1 MEQLKELLKILY
13 IPSLGLNDIVE
24 IFIIIFILYK
34 VISTLK
40 DTRAWIILKGI
51 IMLCIFYAIAY
62 ICSFN
67 IIKTIFQGSIIV
79 IAITLIVVFQQDIKK
94 FLEQIGNK
102 SIKQY
107 FIDWRKKTKK
117 QEKPER
123 MSDKT
128 IDELTKTLFA
138 LGETKTGSLI
148 VIEKDIPLNDIVATG
163 INIDAEVSSALLIN
177 IFEKNTPL
185 HDGAVIIKND
195 RIVSATCY
203 LPLSNN
209 SDISKSLGTRHRAGI
224 GVTEAVDCLVLISSE
239 ETGKVSFV
247 ENGKIT
253 RNVNPEKLKDALK
266 KIKYYPGVE
275 LSLNPKKHLLNHN
288 FKLKMLAMIL
298 GLFAWFAGTSALDPT
313 TTATIEDIPIIVI
326 NDSVILDTNKT
337 YDLGDAET
345 VDIVVEDHRSI
356 IDKLDKND
364 FTAIV
369 DLSKLSYV
377 NAVEVEVKPNNQTTQ
392 VKEIKNKVIN
402 VSLDD
407 VAYTDFPIE
416 IQTKGEPQ
424 EGYAIKQIDLSEES
438 VTITGSEN
446 IIKKIDKVIAPLNT
460 QNVRDGQELQFT
472 PIVYDKNGDIIDNK
486 KLTFNVDKV
495 SAYIYLEKTKEIPL
509 NISIIDEQNSA
520 GQIKDITYEPTKVTI
535 AGDMEKLDNIDIL
548 DITLPVKIDISDDN
562 NTKLTKVITLKDYLP
577 EGLYLKEE
585 NQKATITITYEPYP
599 SKVFT
604 INTSQIEIKNPQAEY
619 KYGFLTDTI
628 NISVI
633 APKDILNSLK
643 NEDLKL
649 EVNASDIIGV
659 GTYDVTINIYSN
671 KNIIV
676 SNLKTQMIVT
686 PQEKEEEGR

>member
-1 MEQLKELLKILY
+1 MEQLREFLKILY
-13 IPSLGLNDIVE
+13 IPSFGLNDIAE
-24 IFIIIFILYK
+24 ILIIVFILYK

-40 DTRAWIILKGI
+40 NTRAWIILKGI
-51 IMLCIFYAIAY
+51 IMLCVFYAIAY

-67 IIKTIFQGSIIV
+67 IIKMIFQGSIAI

-107 FIDWRKKTKK
+107 FIDWKKKSKK

-123 MSDKT
+123 LSDKT
-128 IDELTKTLFA
+128 IDELTKTLFT

-148 VIEKDIPLNDIVATG
+148 VIEKDIPLNDIIATG

-185 HDGAVIIKND
+185 HDGAVIIKNN
-195 RIVSATCY
+195 RIASATCY

-209 SDISKSLGTRHRAGI
+209 PDISKSLGTRHRAGI

-247 ENGKIT
+247 EDGKIT
-253 RNVNPEKLKDALK
+253 RNVNQEKLKTALK
-266 KIKYYPGVE
+266 KIKYYPAVE

-298 GLFAWFAGTSALDPT
+298 GLFAWFAGTSALDPIIT
-313 TTATIEDIPIIVI
+313 NTIEDIPITVI

-337 YDLGDAET
+337 YDLGEVQT
-345 VDIVVEDHRSI
+345 VDVTVEDKRSI

-364 FTAIV
+364 FTAVI

-377 NAVEVEVKPNNQTTQ
+377 NAVEVNVSVNNQTT
-392 VKEIKNKVIN
+392 EIKNIKDKVIN

-407 VAYTDFPIE
+407 IAYTDFPIE
-416 IQTKGEPQ
+416 IQTSGEPQ
-424 EGYAIKQIDLSEES
+424 EGYAIKQIDLSETS

-446 IIKKIDKVIAPLNT
+446 VIKKINKVVAPLNI

-472 PIVYDKNGDIIDNK
+472 PIVYDKNGDTIDNK
-486 KLTFNVDKV
+486 KLIFNIDKI
-495 SAYIYLEKTKEIPL
+495 SAYIYLEKTKKIPL
-509 NISIIDEQNSA
+509 NISIVDDKNSA
-520 GQIKDITYEPTKVTI
+520 GQIKDITYEPTEVVI
-535 AGDMEKLDNIDIL
+535 AGNMEKLDAMDSF

-562 NTKLTKVITLKDYLP
+562 NTKLTKVIPLRDYLP
-577 EGLYLKEE
+577 DGIYLKDE
-585 NQKATITITYEPYP
+585 NQKATITITYEPFP
-599 SKVFT
+599 SKTFT
-604 INTSQIEIKNPQAEY
+604 INTSQIEIKNPHSEHIY
-619 KYGFLTDTI
+619 TFLTDTI
-628 NISVI
+628 NVSVI
-633 APKDILNSLK
+633 AQKDILNNLK

-659 GTYDVTINIYSN
+659 GTYDVTINISSN

-686 PQEKEEEGR
+686 PQATEEGR

>member
-1 MEQLKELLKILY
+1 MEQLREFLKILY
-13 IPSLGLNDIVE
+13 IPSFGLNDIAE
-24 IFIIIFILYK
+24 ILIIVFILYK

-40 DTRAWIILKGI
+40 NTRAWIILKGI
-51 IMLCIFYAIAY
+51 IMLCVFYAIAY

-67 IIKTIFQGSIIV
+67 IIKMIFQGSIAI
-79 IAITLIVVFQQDIKK
+79 IAITLTVVFQQDIKK

-107 FIDWRKKTKK
+107 FIDWKKKSKK

-123 MSDKT
+123 LSDKT

-148 VIEKDIPLNDIVATG
+148 VIEKDIPLNDIIATG
-163 INIDAEVSSALLIN
+163 INVDAEVSSALLIN

-185 HDGAVIIKND
+185 HDGAVIIKNN
-195 RIVSATCY
+195 RIASATCY

-209 SDISKSLGTRHRAGI
+209 PDISKSLGTRHRAGI

-247 ENGKIT
+247 EDGKIT
-253 RNVNPEKLKDALK
+253 RNVNQEKLKTALK
-266 KIKYYPGVE
+266 KIKYYPAVE

-298 GLFAWFAGTSALDPT
+298 GLFAWFAGTSALDPIIT
-313 TTATIEDIPIIVI
+313 NTIEDIPITVI

-337 YDLGDAET
+337 YDLGEVQT
-345 VDIVVEDHRSI
+345 VDVTVEDKRSI

-364 FTAIV
+364 FTAVI

-377 NAVEVEVKPNNQTTQ
+377 NAVEVNVSVNNQTT
-392 VKEIKNKVIN
+392 EIKNIKDKVIN

-407 VAYTDFPIE
+407 IAYTDFPIE
-416 IQTKGEPQ
+416 IQTSGEPQ
-424 EGYAIKQIDLSEES
+424 EGYAIKQIDLSETS

-446 IIKKIDKVIAPLNT
+446 VIKKINKVVAPLNI

-472 PIVYDKNGDIIDNK
+472 PIVYDKNGDTIDNK
-486 KLTFNVDKV
+486 KLIFNIDKI
-495 SAYIYLEKTKEIPL
+495 SAYIYLEKTKKIPL
-509 NISIIDEQNSA
+509 NISIVDDKNSA
-520 GQIKDITYEPTKVTI
+520 GQIKDITYEPTEVII
-535 AGDMEKLDNIDIL
+535 AGNMEKLDAMDSF

-562 NTKLTKVITLKDYLP
+562 NTKLTKVIPLRDYLP
-577 EGLYLKEE
+577 DGIYLKDE
-585 NQKATITITYEPYP
+585 NQKATITITYEPFP
-599 SKVFT
+599 SKTFT
-604 INTSQIEIKNPQAEY
+604 INTSQIEIKNPHSEHIY
-619 KYGFLTDTI
+619 TFLTDTI
-628 NISVI
+628 NVSVI
-633 APKDILNSLK
+633 AQKDILNNLK

-659 GTYDVTINIYSN
+659 GTYDVTINISSN

-686 PQEKEEEGR
+686 PQATEEGR

>member
-1 MEQLKELLKILY
+1 MEQLREFLKILY
-13 IPSLGLNDIVE
+13 IPSFGLNDIAE
-24 IFIIIFILYK
+24 ILIIVFILYK

-40 DTRAWIILKGI
+40 NTRAWIILKGI
-51 IMLCIFYAIAY
+51 IMLCVFYAIAY

-67 IIKTIFQGSIIV
+67 IIKMIFQGSIAI

-107 FIDWRKKTKK
+107 FIDWKKKSKK

-123 MSDKT
+123 LSDKT

-148 VIEKDIPLNDIVATG
+148 VIEKDIPLNDIIATG
-163 INIDAEVSSALLIN
+163 INVDAEVSSALLIN

-185 HDGAVIIKND
+185 HDGAVIIKNN
-195 RIVSATCY
+195 RIASATCY

-209 SDISKSLGTRHRAGI
+209 PDISKSLGTRHRAGI

-247 ENGKIT
+247 EDGKIT
-253 RNVNPEKLKDALK
+253 RNVNQEKLKTALK
-266 KIKYYPGVE
+266 KIKYYPAVE

-298 GLFAWFAGTSALDPT
+298 GLFAWFAGTSALDPIIT
-313 TTATIEDIPIIVI
+313 NTIEDIPITVI

-337 YDLGDAET
+337 YDLGEIQT
-345 VDIVVEDHRSI
+345 VDVTVEDKRSI

-364 FTAIV
+364 FTAVI

-377 NAVEVEVKPNNQTTQ
+377 NAVEVNVSVNNQTT
-392 VKEIKNKVIN
+392 EIKNIKDKVIN

-407 VAYTDFPIE
+407 IAYTDFPIE
-416 IQTKGEPQ
+416 IQTSGEPQ
-424 EGYAIKQIDLSEES
+424 EGYAIKQIDLSETS

-446 IIKKIDKVIAPLNT
+446 VIKKINKVVAPLNI

-472 PIVYDKNGDIIDNK
+472 PIVYDKNGDTIDNK
-486 KLTFNVDKV
+486 KLIFNIDKI
-495 SAYIYLEKTKEIPL
+495 SAYIYLEKTKKIPL
-509 NISIIDEQNSA
+509 NISIVDDKNSA
-520 GQIKDITYEPTKVTI
+520 GQIKDITYEPTEVVI
-535 AGDMEKLDNIDIL
+535 AGNMEKLDAMDSF

-562 NTKLTKVITLKDYLP
+562 NTKLTKVIPLRDYLP
-577 EGLYLKEE
+577 DGIYLKDE
-585 NQKATITITYEPYP
+585 NQKATITITYEPFP
-599 SKVFT
+599 SKTFT
-604 INTSQIEIKNPQAEY
+604 INTSQIEIKNPHSEHIY
-619 KYGFLTDTI
+619 TFLTDTI
-628 NISVI
+628 NVSVI
-633 APKDILNSLK
+633 AQKDILNNLK
-643 NEDLKL
+643 NEDFKL

-659 GTYDVTINIYSN
+659 GTYDVTINISSN

-686 PQEKEEEGR
+686 PQATEEGR

>member
-1 MEQLKELLKILY
+1 MEQLREFLKILY
-13 IPSLGLNDIVE
+13 IPSFGLNDIAE
-24 IFIIIFILYK
+24 ILIIVFILYK

-40 DTRAWIILKGI
+40 NTRAWIILKGI
-51 IMLCIFYAIAY
+51 IMLCVFYAIAY

-67 IIKTIFQGSIIV
+67 IIKMIFQGSIAI

-107 FIDWRKKTKK
+107 FIDWKKKSKK

-123 MSDKT
+123 LSDKT

-148 VIEKDIPLNDIVATG
+148 VIEKDIPLNDIIATG
-163 INIDAEVSSALLIN
+163 INVDAEVSSALLIN

-185 HDGAVIIKND
+185 HDGAVIIKNN
-195 RIVSATCY
+195 RIASATCY

-209 SDISKSLGTRHRAGI
+209 PDISKSLGTRHRAGI

-247 ENGKIT
+247 EDGKIT
-253 RNVNPEKLKDALK
+253 RNVNQEKLKTALK
-266 KIKYYPGVE
+266 KIKYYPAVE

-298 GLFAWFAGTSALDPT
+298 GLFAWFAGTSALDPIIT
-313 TTATIEDIPIIVI
+313 NTIEDIPITVI

-337 YDLGDAET
+337 YDLGEIQT
-345 VDIVVEDHRSI
+345 VDVTVEDKRSI

-364 FTAIV
+364 FTAVI

-377 NAVEVEVKPNNQTTQ
+377 NAVEVNVSVNNQTT
-392 VKEIKNKVIN
+392 EIKNIKDKVIN

-407 VAYTDFPIE
+407 IAYTDFPIE
-416 IQTKGEPQ
+416 IQTSGEPQ
-424 EGYAIKQIDLSEES
+424 EGYAIKQIDLSETS

-446 IIKKIDKVIAPLNT
+446 VIKKINKVVAPLNI

-472 PIVYDKNGDIIDNK
+472 PIVYDKNGDTIDNK
-486 KLTFNVDKV
+486 KLIFNIDKI
-495 SAYIYLEKTKEIPL
+495 SAYIYLEKTKKIPL
-509 NISIIDEQNSA
+509 NISIVDDKNSA
-520 GQIKDITYEPTKVTI
+520 GQIKDITYEPTEVVI
-535 AGDMEKLDNIDIL
+535 AGNMEKLDAMDSF

-562 NTKLTKVITLKDYLP
+562 NTKLTKVIPLRDYLP
-577 EGLYLKEE
+577 DGIYLKDE
-585 NQKATITITYEPYP
+585 NQKATITITYEPFP
-599 SKVFT
+599 SKTFT
-604 INTSQIEIKNPQAEY
+604 INTSQIEIKNPHSEHIY
-619 KYGFLTDTI
+619 TFLTDTI
-628 NISVI
+628 NVSVI
-633 APKDILNSLK
+633 AQKDILNNLK

-659 GTYDVTINIYSN
+659 GTYDVTINISSN

-686 PQEKEEEGR
+686 PQATEEGR

>member
-1 MEQLKELLKILY
+1 MEQLREFLKILY
-13 IPSLGLNDIVE
+13 IPSFGLNDIAE
-24 IFIIIFILYK
+24 ILIIVFILYK

-40 DTRAWIILKGI
+40 NTRAWIILKGI
-51 IMLCIFYAIAY
+51 IMLCVFYAIAY

-67 IIKTIFQGSIIV
+67 IIKMIFQGSIAI

-107 FIDWRKKTKK
+107 FIDWKKKSKK

-123 MSDKT
+123 LSDKT

-148 VIEKDIPLNDIVATG
+148 VIEKDIPLNDIIATG
-163 INIDAEVSSALLIN
+163 INVDAEVSSALLIN

-185 HDGAVIIKND
+185 HDGAVIIKNN
-195 RIVSATCY
+195 RIASATCY

-209 SDISKSLGTRHRAGI
+209 PDISKSLGTRHRAGI

-247 ENGKIT
+247 EDGKIT
-253 RNVNPEKLKDALK
+253 RNVNQEKLKTALK
-266 KIKYYPGVE
+266 KIKYYPAVE

-298 GLFAWFAGTSALDPT
+298 GLFAWFAGTSALDPIIT
-313 TTATIEDIPIIVI
+313 NTIEDIPITVI

-337 YDLGDAET
+337 YDLGEVQT
-345 VDIVVEDHRSI
+345 VDVTVEDKRSI

-364 FTAIV
+364 FTAVI

-377 NAVEVEVKPNNQTTQ
+377 NAVEVNVSVNNQTT
-392 VKEIKNKVIN
+392 EIKNIKDKVIN

-407 VAYTDFPIE
+407 IAYTDFPIE
-416 IQTKGEPQ
+416 IQTSGEPQ
-424 EGYAIKQIDLSEES
+424 EGYAIKQIDLSETS

-446 IIKKIDKVIAPLNT
+446 VIKKINKVVAPLNI

-472 PIVYDKNGDIIDNK
+472 PIVYDKNGDTIDNK
-486 KLTFNVDKV
+486 KLIFNIDKI
-495 SAYIYLEKTKEIPL
+495 SAYIYLEKTKKIPL
-509 NISIIDEQNSA
+509 NISIVDDKNSA
-520 GQIKDITYEPTKVTI
+520 GQIKDITYEPTEVVI
-535 AGDMEKLDNIDIL
+535 AGNMEKLDAMDSF

-562 NTKLTKVITLKDYLP
+562 NTKLTKVIPLRDYLP
-577 EGLYLKEE
+577 DGIYLKDE
-585 NQKATITITYEPYP
+585 NQKATITITYEPFP
-599 SKVFT
+599 SKTFT
-604 INTSQIEIKNPQAEY
+604 INTSQIEIKNPHSEHIY
-619 KYGFLTDTI
+619 TFLTDTI
-628 NISVI
+628 NVSVI
-633 APKDILNSLK
+633 AQKDILNNLK

-649 EVNASDIIGV
+649 EVNASDIGV
-659 GTYDVTINIYSN
+659 GTYDVTINISSN
-671 KNIIV
+671 RNIIV
-676 SNLKTQMIVT
+676 SNLKTQMIIT
-686 PQEKEEEGR
+686 PQATEEGR

>member
-1 MEQLKELLKILY
+1 MEQLREFLKILY
-13 IPSLGLNDIVE
+13 IPSFGLNDIAE
-24 IFIIIFILYK
+24 ILIIVFILYK

-40 DTRAWIILKGI
+40 NTRAWIILKGI
-51 IMLCIFYAIAY
+51 IMLCVFYAIAY

-67 IIKTIFQGSIIV
+67 IIKMIFQGSIAI

-107 FIDWRKKTKK
+107 FIDWKKKSKK

-123 MSDKT
+123 LSDKT

-148 VIEKDIPLNDIVATG
+148 VIEKDIPLNDIIATG
-163 INIDAEVSSALLIN
+163 INVDAEVSSALLIN

-185 HDGAVIIKND
+185 HDGAVIIKNN
-195 RIVSATCY
+195 RIASATCY

-209 SDISKSLGTRHRAGI
+209 PDISKSLGTRHRAGI

-247 ENGKIT
+247 EDGKIT
-253 RNVNPEKLKDALK
+253 RNVNQEKLKTALK
-266 KIKYYPGVE
+266 KIKYYPAVE

-298 GLFAWFAGTSALDPT
+298 GLFAWFAGTSALDPIIT
-313 TTATIEDIPIIVI
+313 NTIEDIPITVI

-337 YDLGDAET
+337 YDLGEVQT
-345 VDIVVEDHRSI
+345 VDVTVEDKRSI

-364 FTAIV
+364 FTAVI

-377 NAVEVEVKPNNQTTQ
+377 NAVEVNVSVNNQTT
-392 VKEIKNKVIN
+392 EIKNIKDKVIN

-407 VAYTDFPIE
+407 IAYTDFPIE
-416 IQTKGEPQ
+416 IQTSGEPQ
-424 EGYAIKQIDLSEES
+424 EGYAIKQIDLSETS

-446 IIKKIDKVIAPLNT
+446 VIKKINKVVAPLNI

-472 PIVYDKNGDIIDNK
+472 PIVYDKNGDTIDNK
-486 KLTFNVDKV
+486 KLIFNIDKI
-495 SAYIYLEKTKEIPL
+495 SAYIYLEKTKKIPL
-509 NISIIDEQNSA
+509 NISIVDDKNSA
-520 GQIKDITYEPTKVTI
+520 GQIKDITYEPTEVVI
-535 AGDMEKLDNIDIL
+535 AGNMEKLDAMDSF

-562 NTKLTKVITLKDYLP
+562 NTKLTKVIPLRDYLP
-577 EGLYLKEE
+577 DGIYLKDE
-585 NQKATITITYEPYP
+585 NQKATITITYEPFP
-599 SKVFT
+599 SKTFT
-604 INTSQIEIKNPQAEY
+604 INTSQIEIKNPHSEHIY
-619 KYGFLTDTI
+619 TFLTDTI
-628 NISVI
+628 NVSVI
-633 APKDILNSLK
+633 AQKDILNNLK

-649 EVNASDIIGV
+649 EVNASDIGV
-659 GTYDVTINIYSN
+659 GTYDVTINISSN

-686 PQEKEEEGR
+686 PQATEEGR

>member
-1 MEQLKELLKILY
+1 MEQLREFLKILY
-13 IPSLGLNDIVE
+13 IPSFGLNDIAE
-24 IFIIIFILYK
+24 ILIIVFILYK

-40 DTRAWIILKGI
+40 NTRAWIILKGI
-51 IMLCIFYAIAY
+51 IMLCVFYAIAY

-67 IIKTIFQGSIIV
+67 IIKMIFQGSIAI

-102 SIKQY
+102 SIRQY
-107 FIDWRKKTKK
+107 FIDWKKKSKK

-123 MSDKT
+123 LSDKT

-148 VIEKDIPLNDIVATG
+148 VIEKDIPLNDIIATG
-163 INIDAEVSSALLIN
+163 INVDAEVSSALLIN

-185 HDGAVIIKND
+185 HDGAVIIKNN
-195 RIVSATCY
+195 RIASATCY

-209 SDISKSLGTRHRAGI
+209 PDISKSLGTRHRAGI

-247 ENGKIT
+247 EDGKIT
-253 RNVNPEKLKDALK
+253 RNVNQEKLKTALK
-266 KIKYYPGVE
+266 KIKYYPAVE

-298 GLFAWFAGTSALDPT
+298 GLFAWFAGTSALDPIIT
-313 TTATIEDIPIIVI
+313 NTIEDIPITVI

-337 YDLGDAET
+337 YDLGEVQT
-345 VDIVVEDHRSI
+345 VDVTVEDKRSI

-364 FTAIV
+364 FTAVI

-377 NAVEVEVKPNNQTTQ
+377 NAVEVNVSVNNQTT
-392 VKEIKNKVIN
+392 EIKNIKDKVIN

-407 VAYTDFPIE
+407 IAYTDFPIE
-416 IQTKGEPQ
+416 IQTSGEPQ
-424 EGYAIKQIDLSEES
+424 EGYAIKQIDLSETS

-446 IIKKIDKVIAPLNT
+446 VIKKINKVVAPLNI

-472 PIVYDKNGDIIDNK
+472 PIVYDKNGDTIDNK
-486 KLTFNVDKV
+486 KLIFNIDKI
-495 SAYIYLEKTKEIPL
+495 SAYIYLEKTKKIPL
-509 NISIIDEQNSA
+509 NISIVDDKNSA
-520 GQIKDITYEPTKVTI
+520 GQIKDITYEPTEVVI
-535 AGDMEKLDNIDIL
+535 AGNMEKLDAMDSF

-562 NTKLTKVITLKDYLP
+562 NTKLTKVIPLRDYLP
-577 EGLYLKEE
+577 DGIYLKDE
-585 NQKATITITYEPYP
+585 NQKATITITYEPFP
-599 SKVFT
+599 SKTFT
-604 INTSQIEIKNPQAEY
+604 INTSQIEIKNPHSEHIY
-619 KYGFLTDTI
+619 TFLTDTI
-628 NISVI
+628 NVSVI
-633 APKDILNSLK
+633 AQKDILNNLK

-659 GTYDVTINIYSN
+659 GTYDVTINISSN

-686 PQEKEEEGR
+686 PQATEEGR

>member
-1 MEQLKELLKILY
+1 MEQLREFLKILY
-13 IPSLGLNDIVE
+13 IPSFGLNDIAE
-24 IFIIIFILYK
+24 ILIIVFILYK

-40 DTRAWIILKGI
+40 NTRAWIILKGI
-51 IMLCIFYAIAY
+51 IMLCVFYAIAY

-67 IIKTIFQGSIIV
+67 IIKMIFQGSIAI

-107 FIDWRKKTKK
+107 FIDWKKKSKK

-123 MSDKT
+123 LSDKT

-148 VIEKDIPLNDIVATG
+148 VIEKDIPLNDIIATG
-163 INIDAEVSSALLIN
+163 INVDAEVSSALLIN

-185 HDGAVIIKND
+185 HDGAVIIKNN
-195 RIVSATCY
+195 RIASATCY

-209 SDISKSLGTRHRAGI
+209 PDISKSLGTRHRAGI

-247 ENGKIT
+247 EDGKIT
-253 RNVNPEKLKDALK
+253 RNVNQEKLKTALK
-266 KIKYYPGVE
+266 KIKYYPAVE

-298 GLFAWFAGTSALDPT
+298 GLFAWFAGTSALDPIIT
-313 TTATIEDIPIIVI
+313 NTIEDIPITVI

-337 YDLGDAET
+337 YDLGEVQT
-345 VDIVVEDHRSI
+345 VDVTVEDKRSI

-364 FTAIV
+364 FTAVI

-377 NAVEVEVKPNNQTTQ
+377 NAVEVNVSVNNQTT
-392 VKEIKNKVIN
+392 EIKNIKDKVIN

-407 VAYTDFPIE
+407 IAYTDFPIE
-416 IQTKGEPQ
+416 IQTSGEPQ
-424 EGYAIKQIDLSEES
+424 EGYAIKQIDLSETS

-446 IIKKIDKVIAPLNT
+446 VIKKINKVVAPLNI

-472 PIVYDKNGDIIDNK
+472 PIVYDKNGDTIDNK
-486 KLTFNVDKV
+486 KLIFNIDKI
-495 SAYIYLEKTKEIPL
+495 SAYIYLEKTKKIPL
-509 NISIIDEQNSA
+509 NISIVDDKNSA
-520 GQIKDITYEPTKVTI
+520 GQIKDITYEPTEVVI
-535 AGDMEKLDNIDIL
+535 AGNMEKLDAMDSF

-562 NTKLTKVITLKDYLP
+562 NTKLTKVIPLRDYLP
-577 EGLYLKEE
+577 DGIYLKDE
-585 NQKATITITYEPYP
+585 NQKATITITYEPFP
-599 SKVFT
+599 SKTFT
-604 INTSQIEIKNPQAEY
+604 INTSQIEIKNPHSEHIY
-619 KYGFLTDTI
+619 TFLTDTI
-628 NISVI
+628 NVSVI
-633 APKDILNSLK
+633 AQKDILNNLK

-659 GTYDVTINIYSN
+659 GTYDVTINISSN

-686 PQEKEEEGR
+686 PQATEEGR

>member
-1 MEQLKELLKILY
+1 MEQLREFLKILY
-13 IPSLGLNDIVE
+13 IPSFGLNDIAE
-24 IFIIIFILYK
+24 ILIIVFILYK

-40 DTRAWIILKGI
+40 NTRAWIILKGI
-51 IMLCIFYAIAY
+51 IMLCVFYAIAY

-67 IIKTIFQGSIIV
+67 IIKMIFQGSIAI

-107 FIDWRKKTKK
+107 FIDWKKKSKK

-123 MSDKT
+123 LSDKT
-128 IDELTKTLFA
+128 IDELTKTLFT

-148 VIEKDIPLNDIVATG
+148 VIEKDIPLNDIIATG
-163 INIDAEVSSALLIN
+163 INVDAEVSSALLIN

-185 HDGAVIIKND
+185 HDGAVIIKNN
-195 RIVSATCY
+195 RIASATCY

-209 SDISKSLGTRHRAGI
+209 PDISKSLGTRHRAGI

-247 ENGKIT
+247 EDGKIT
-253 RNVNPEKLKDALK
+253 RNVNQEKLKTALK
-266 KIKYYPGVE
+266 KIKYYPAVE

-298 GLFAWFAGTSALDPT
+298 GLFAWFAGTSALDPIIT
-313 TTATIEDIPIIVI
+313 NTIEDIPITVI

-337 YDLGDAET
+337 YDLGEVQT
-345 VDIVVEDHRSI
+345 VDVTVEDKRSI

-364 FTAIV
+364 FTAVI

-377 NAVEVEVKPNNQTTQ
+377 NAVEVNVSVNNQTT
-392 VKEIKNKVIN
+392 EIKNIKDKVIN

-407 VAYTDFPIE
+407 IAYTDFPIE
-416 IQTKGEPQ
+416 IQTSGEPQ
-424 EGYAIKQIDLSEES
+424 EGYAIKQIDLSETS

-446 IIKKIDKVIAPLNT
+446 VIKKINKVVAPLNI

-472 PIVYDKNGDIIDNK
+472 PIVYDKNGDTIDNK
-486 KLTFNVDKV
+486 KLIFNIDKI
-495 SAYIYLEKTKEIPL
+495 SAYIYLEKTKKIPL
-509 NISIIDEQNSA
+509 NISIVDDKNSA
-520 GQIKDITYEPTKVTI
+520 GQIKDITYEPTEVVI
-535 AGDMEKLDNIDIL
+535 AGNMEKLDAMDSF

-562 NTKLTKVITLKDYLP
+562 NTKLTKVIPLRDYLP
-577 EGLYLKEE
+577 DGIYLKDE
-585 NQKATITITYEPYP
+585 NQKATITITYEPFP
-599 SKVFT
+599 SKTFT
-604 INTSQIEIKNPQAEY
+604 INTSQIEIKNPHSEHIY
-619 KYGFLTDTI
+619 TFLTDTI
-628 NISVI
+628 NVSVI
-633 APKDILNSLK
+633 AQKDILNNLK

-659 GTYDVTINIYSN
+659 GTYDVTINISSN

-686 PQEKEEEGR
+686 PQATEEGR

>member
-1 MEQLKELLKILY
+1 MEQLREFLKILY
-13 IPSLGLNDIVE
+13 IPSFGLNDIAE
-24 IFIIIFILYK
+24 ILIIVFILYK

-40 DTRAWIILKGI
+40 NTRAWIILKGI
-51 IMLCIFYAIAY
+51 IMLCVFYAIAY

-67 IIKTIFQGSIIV
+67 IIKMIFQGSIAI

-107 FIDWRKKTKK
+107 FIDWKKKSKK

-123 MSDKT
+123 LSDKT
-128 IDELTKTLFA
+128 INELTKTLFA

-148 VIEKDIPLNDIVATG
+148 VIEKDIPLNDIIATG
-163 INIDAEVSSALLIN
+163 INVDAEVSSALLIN

-185 HDGAVIIKND
+185 HDGAVIIKNN
-195 RIVSATCY
+195 RIASATCY

-209 SDISKSLGTRHRAGI
+209 PDISKSLGTRHRAGI

-247 ENGKIT
+247 EDGKIT
-253 RNVNPEKLKDALK
+253 RNVNQEKLKTALK
-266 KIKYYPGVE
+266 KIKYYPAVE

-298 GLFAWFAGTSALDPT
+298 GLFAWFAGTSALDPIIT
-313 TTATIEDIPIIVI
+313 NTIEDIPITVI

-337 YDLGDAET
+337 YDLGEVQT
-345 VDIVVEDHRSI
+345 VDVTVEDKRSI

-364 FTAIV
+364 FTAVI

-377 NAVEVEVKPNNQTTQ
+377 NAVEVNVSVNNQTT
-392 VKEIKNKVIN
+392 EIKNIKDKVIN

-407 VAYTDFPIE
+407 IAYTDFPIE
-416 IQTKGEPQ
+416 IQTSGEPQ
-424 EGYAIKQIDLSEES
+424 EGYAIKQIDLSETS

-446 IIKKIDKVIAPLNT
+446 VIKKINKVVAPLNI

-472 PIVYDKNGDIIDNK
+472 PIVYDKNGDTIDNK
-486 KLTFNVDKV
+486 KLIFNIDKI
-495 SAYIYLEKTKEIPL
+495 SAYIYLEKTKKIPL
-509 NISIIDEQNSA
+509 NISIVDDKNSA
-520 GQIKDITYEPTKVTI
+520 GQIKDITYEPTEVVI
-535 AGDMEKLDNIDIL
+535 AGNMEKLDAMDSF

-562 NTKLTKVITLKDYLP
+562 NTKLTKVIPLRDYLP
-577 EGLYLKEE
+577 DGIYLKDE
-585 NQKATITITYEPYP
+585 NQKATITITYEPFP
-599 SKVFT
+599 SKTFT
-604 INTSQIEIKNPQAEY
+604 INTSQIEIKNPHSEHIY
-619 KYGFLTDTI
+619 TFLTDTI
-628 NISVI
+628 NVSVI
-633 APKDILNSLK
+633 AQKDILNNLK

-659 GTYDVTINIYSN
+659 GTYDVTINISSN

-686 PQEKEEEGR
+686 PQATEEGR

>member
-1 MEQLKELLKILY
+1 MEQLREFLKILY
-13 IPSLGLNDIVE
+13 IPSFGLNDIAE
-24 IFIIIFILYK
+24 ILIIVFILYK

-40 DTRAWIILKGI
+40 NTRAWIILKGI
-51 IMLCIFYAIAY
+51 IMLCVFYAIAY

-67 IIKTIFQGSIIV
+67 IIKMIFQGSIAI

-107 FIDWRKKTKK
+107 FIDWKKKSKK

-123 MSDKT
+123 LSDKT

-148 VIEKDIPLNDIVATG
+148 VIEKDIPLNDIIATG
-163 INIDAEVSSALLIN
+163 INVDAEVSSALLIN

-185 HDGAVIIKND
+185 HDGAVIIKNN
-195 RIVSATCY
+195 RIASATCY

-209 SDISKSLGTRHRAGI
+209 PDISKSLGTRHRAGI

-247 ENGKIT
+247 EDGKIT
-253 RNVNPEKLKDALK
+253 RNVNQEKLKTALK
-266 KIKYYPGVE
+266 KIKYYPAVE

-298 GLFAWFAGTSALDPT
+298 GLFAWFAGTSALDPIIT
-313 TTATIEDIPIIVI
+313 NTIEDIPITVI

-337 YDLGDAET
+337 YDLGEVQT
-345 VDIVVEDHRSI
+345 VDVTVEDKRSI

-364 FTAIV
+364 FTAVI

-377 NAVEVEVKPNNQTTQ
+377 NAVEVNVSVNNQTT
-392 VKEIKNKVIN
+392 EIKNIKDKVIN

-407 VAYTDFPIE
+407 IAYTDFPIE
-416 IQTKGEPQ
+416 IQTSGEPQ
-424 EGYAIKQIDLSEES
+424 EGYAIKQIDLSETS

-446 IIKKIDKVIAPLNT
+446 VIKKINKVVAPLNI

-472 PIVYDKNGDIIDNK
+472 PIVYDKNGDTIDNK
-486 KLTFNVDKV
+486 KLIFNIDKI
-495 SAYIYLEKTKEIPL
+495 SAYIYLEKTKKIPL
-509 NISIIDEQNSA
+509 NISIVDDKNSA
-520 GQIKDITYEPTKVTI
+520 GQIKDITYEPTEVVI
-535 AGDMEKLDNIDIL
+535 AGNMEKLDAMDSF

-562 NTKLTKVITLKDYLP
+562 NTKLTKVIPLRDYLP
-577 EGLYLKEE
+577 DGIYLKDE
-585 NQKATITITYEPYP
+585 NQKATITITYEPFP
-599 SKVFT
+599 SKTFT
-604 INTSQIEIKNPQAEY
+604 INTSQIEIKNPHSEHIY
-619 KYGFLTDTI
+619 TFLTDTI
-628 NISVI
+628 NVSVI
-633 APKDILNSLK
+633 AQKDILNNLK

-659 GTYDVTINIYSN
+659 GTYDVTINISSN

-676 SNLKTQMIVT
+676 SNLKTQIIVT
-686 PQEKEEEGR
+686 PQATEEGR

>member
-1 MEQLKELLKILY
+1 MEQLREFLKILY
-13 IPSLGLNDIVE
+13 IPSFGLNDIAE
-24 IFIIIFILYK
+24 ILIIVFILYK

-40 DTRAWIILKGI
+40 NTRAWIILKGI
-51 IMLCIFYAIAY
+51 IMLCVFYAIAY

-67 IIKTIFQGSIIV
+67 IIKMIFQGSIAI

-107 FIDWRKKTKK
+107 FIDWKKKSKK

-123 MSDKT
+123 LSDKT

-148 VIEKDIPLNDIVATG
+148 VIEKDIPLNDIIATG
-163 INIDAEVSSALLIN
+163 INVDAEVSSALLIN

-185 HDGAVIIKND
+185 HDGAVIIKNN
-195 RIVSATCY
+195 RIASATCY

-209 SDISKSLGTRHRAGI
+209 PDISKSLGTRHRAGI

-247 ENGKIT
+247 EDGKIT
-253 RNVNPEKLKDALK
+253 RNVNQEKLKTALK
-266 KIKYYPGVE
+266 KIKYYPAVE

-298 GLFAWFAGTSALDPT
+298 GLFAWFAGTSALDPIIT
-313 TTATIEDIPIIVI
+313 NTIEDVPITVI

-337 YDLGDAET
+337 YDLGEVQT
-345 VDIVVEDHRSI
+345 VDVTVEDKRSI

-364 FTAIV
+364 FTAVI

-377 NAVEVEVKPNNQTTQ
+377 NAVEVNVSVNNQTT
-392 VKEIKNKVIN
+392 EIKNIKDKVIN

-407 VAYTDFPIE
+407 IAYTDFPIE
-416 IQTKGEPQ
+416 IQTSGEPQ
-424 EGYAIKQIDLSEES
+424 EGYAIKQIDLSETS

-446 IIKKIDKVIAPLNT
+446 VIKKINKVVAPLNI

-472 PIVYDKNGDIIDNK
+472 PIVYDKNGDTIDNK
-486 KLTFNVDKV
+486 KLIFNIDKI
-495 SAYIYLEKTKEIPL
+495 SAYIYLEKTKKIPL
-509 NISIIDEQNSA
+509 NISIVDDKNSA
-520 GQIKDITYEPTKVTI
+520 GQIKDITYEPTEVVI
-535 AGDMEKLDNIDIL
+535 AGNMEKLDAMDSF

-562 NTKLTKVITLKDYLP
+562 NTKLTKVIPLRDYLP
-577 EGLYLKEE
+577 DGIYLKDE
-585 NQKATITITYEPYP
+585 NQKATITITYEPFP
-599 SKVFT
+599 SKTFT
-604 INTSQIEIKNPQAEY
+604 INTSQIEIKNPHSEHIY
-619 KYGFLTDTI
+619 TFLTDTI
-628 NISVI
+628 NVSVI
-633 APKDILNSLK
+633 AQKDILNNLK

-659 GTYDVTINIYSN
+659 GTYDVTINISSN

-686 PQEKEEEGR
+686 PQATEEGR

>member
-1 MEQLKELLKILY
+1 MEQLREFLKILY
-13 IPSLGLNDIVE
+13 IPSFGLNDIAE
-24 IFIIIFILYK
+24 ILIIVFILYK

-40 DTRAWIILKGI
+40 NTRAWIILKGI
-51 IMLCIFYAIAY
+51 IMLCVFYAIAY

-67 IIKTIFQGSIIV
+67 IIKMIFQGSIAI

-107 FIDWRKKTKK
+107 FIDWKKKSKK

-123 MSDKT
+123 LSDKT

-148 VIEKDIPLNDIVATG
+148 VIEKDIPLNDIIATG
-163 INIDAEVSSALLIN
+163 INVDAEVSSALLIN

-185 HDGAVIIKND
+185 HDGAVIIKNN
-195 RIVSATCY
+195 RIASATCY

-209 SDISKSLGTRHRAGI
+209 PDISKSLGTRHRAGI

-247 ENGKIT
+247 EDGKIT
-253 RNVNPEKLKDALK
+253 RNVNQEKLKTALK
-266 KIKYYPGVE
+266 KIKYYPAVE

-298 GLFAWFAGTSALDPT
+298 GLFAWFAGTSALDPIIT
-313 TTATIEDIPIIVI
+313 NTIEDIPITVI

-337 YDLGDAET
+337 YDLGEVQT
-345 VDIVVEDHRSI
+345 VDVTVEDKRSI

-364 FTAIV
+364 FTAVI

-377 NAVEVEVKPNNQTTQ
+377 NAVEVNVSVNNQTT
-392 VKEIKNKVIN
+392 EIKNIKDKVIN

-407 VAYTDFPIE
+407 IAYTDFPIE
-416 IQTKGEPQ
+416 IQTSGEPQ
-424 EGYAIKQIDLSEES
+424 EGYAIKQIDLSETS

-446 IIKKIDKVIAPLNT
+446 VIKKINKVVAPLNI

-472 PIVYDKNGDIIDNK
+472 PIVYDKNGDTIDNK
-486 KLTFNVDKV
+486 KLIFNIDKI
-495 SAYIYLEKTKEIPL
+495 SAYIYLEKTKKIPL
-509 NISIIDEQNSA
+509 NISIVDDKNSA
-520 GQIKDITYEPTKVTI
+520 GQIKDITYEPTEVVI
-535 AGDMEKLDNIDIL
+535 AGNMEKLDTMDSF

-562 NTKLTKVITLKDYLP
+562 NTKLTKVIPLRDYLP
-577 EGLYLKEE
+577 DGIYLKDE
-585 NQKATITITYEPYP
+585 NQKATITITYEPFP
-599 SKVFT
+599 SKTFT
-604 INTSQIEIKNPQAEY
+604 INTSQIEIKNPHSEHIY
-619 KYGFLTDTI
+619 TFLTDTI
-628 NISVI
+628 NVSVI
-633 APKDILNSLK
+633 AQKDILNNLK

-659 GTYDVTINIYSN
+659 GTYDVTINISSN

-686 PQEKEEEGR
+686 PQATEEGR

>member
-1 MEQLKELLKILY
+1 MEQLREFLKILY
-13 IPSLGLNDIVE
+13 IPSFGLNDIAE
-24 IFIIIFILYK
+24 ILIIVFILYK

-40 DTRAWIILKGI
+40 NTRAWIILKGI
-51 IMLCIFYAIAY
+51 IMLCVFYAIAY

-67 IIKTIFQGSIIV
+67 IIKMIFQGSIAI

-107 FIDWRKKTKK
+107 FIDWKKKSKK

-123 MSDKT
+123 LSDKT
-128 IDELTKTLFA
+128 IDELTKTLFT

-148 VIEKDIPLNDIVATG
+148 VIEKDIPLNDIIATG
-163 INIDAEVSSALLIN
+163 INVDAEVSSALLIN

-185 HDGAVIIKND
+185 HDGAVIIKNN
-195 RIVSATCY
+195 RIASATCY

-209 SDISKSLGTRHRAGI
+209 PDISKSLGTRHRAGI

-247 ENGKIT
+247 EDGKIT
-253 RNVNPEKLKDALK
+253 RNVNQEKLKTALK
-266 KIKYYPGVE
+266 KIKYYPAVE

-298 GLFAWFAGTSALDPT
+298 GLFAWFAGTSALDPIIT
-313 TTATIEDIPIIVI
+313 NTIEDIPITVI

-337 YDLGDAET
+337 YDLGEVQT
-345 VDIVVEDHRSI
+345 VDVTVEDKRSI

-364 FTAIV
+364 FTAVI

-377 NAVEVEVKPNNQTTQ
+377 NAVEVNVSVNNQTT
-392 VKEIKNKVIN
+392 EIKNIKDKVIN

-407 VAYTDFPIE
+407 IAYTDFPIE
-416 IQTKGEPQ
+416 IQTSGEPQ
-424 EGYAIKQIDLSEES
+424 EGYAIKQIDLSETS

-446 IIKKIDKVIAPLNT
+446 VIKKINKVVAPLNI

-472 PIVYDKNGDIIDNK
+472 PIVYDKNGDTIDNK
-486 KLTFNVDKV
+486 KLIFNIDKI
-495 SAYIYLEKTKEIPL
+495 SAYIYLEKTKKIPL
-509 NISIIDEQNSA
+509 NISIVDAKNSA
-520 GQIKDITYEPTKVTI
+520 GQIKDITYEPTEVVI
-535 AGDMEKLDNIDIL
+535 AGNMEKLDAMDSF

-562 NTKLTKVITLKDYLP
+562 NTKLTKVIPLRDYLP
-577 EGLYLKEE
+577 DGIYLKDE
-585 NQKATITITYEPYP
+585 NQKATITITYEPFP
-599 SKVFT
+599 SKTFT
-604 INTSQIEIKNPQAEY
+604 INTSQIEIKNPHSEHIY
-619 KYGFLTDTI
+619 TFLTDTI
-628 NISVI
+628 NVSVI
-633 APKDILNSLK
+633 AQKDILNNLK

-659 GTYDVTINIYSN
+659 GTYDVTINISSN

-686 PQEKEEEGR
+686 PQATEEGR